1 MVVLVIER
9 NCDVTKDN
17 TGGDMRK
24 PNIVITLTWPLSLEG
39 HRELGMAT
47 AVFTD
52 VKQEKTNIMKL
63 ANAVCRT
70 SRVREVFD
78 PLPPVSLVNPLEFAI
93 LSCQDFLL
101 PS

>member
-24 PNIVITLTWPLSLEG
+24 PNIVVTLTCLLSLEG
-39 HRELGMAT
+39 NRKQRMAT
-47 AVFTD
+47 AVLTD

-63 ANAVCRT
+63 ANAVFL
-70 SRVREVFD
+70 VF
-78 PLPPVSLVNPLEFAI
+78 LPEF
-93 LSCQDFLL
+93 
-101 PS
+101 

>member
-24 PNIVITLTWPLSLEG
+24 PNIVVTLTCLLSLEG
-39 HRELGMAT
+39 NRKQRMAT
-47 AVFTD
+47 AVLTD

-63 ANAVCRT
+63 ANAVC
-70 SRVREVFD
+70 SFPPRVLEVFD
-78 PLPPVSLVNPLEFAI
+78 PFHPVS
-93 LSCQDFLL
+93 SCQ
-101 PS
+101 SS